1 MTATQL
7 EHFATQVSKV
17 QLPHWADF
25 PEMGLYADQVTV
37 NNYPMAAYDRFV
49 DLFNAALRN
58 EEANKTTLDPAIEE
72 LLNLAV
78 VTTIARLKTTA
89 LLAVLQEQLPPTKIK

>member
-1 MTATQL
+1 MTG
-7 EHFATQVSKV
+7 V
-17 QLPHWADF
+17 QTCALPISVL
-25 PEMGLYADQVTV
+25 GSLYSCITALGSVA
-37 NNYPMAAYDRFV
+37 PMYVVVIMRST
-49 DLFNAALRN
+49 ALRN